1 LNHVSNVFRHM
12 SKPSFKV
19 SRFQISRL
27 TLKTETVDLDVVSL
41 RLRESLFYSAAAPLT
56 ISMISL
62 VIAA

>member
-1 LNHVSNVFRHM
+1 M